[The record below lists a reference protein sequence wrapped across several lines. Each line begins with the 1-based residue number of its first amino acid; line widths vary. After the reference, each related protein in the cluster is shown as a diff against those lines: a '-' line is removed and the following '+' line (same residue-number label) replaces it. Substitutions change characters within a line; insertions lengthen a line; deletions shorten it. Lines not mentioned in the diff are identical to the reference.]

1 MMKKLLSFILCLCML
16 ASMWMLSACQNVA
29 DDNGSKTSMFRGL
42 EADEM
47 FISGYI
53 GPRPSYSRNGEV
65 IWKGLEDATA
75 FKYLKEAGLNY
86 IEDNDFT
93 FSGNTYEYAKK
104 ALELAEEADIMYF
117 MPAYD
122 VIRMDGE
129 ILASDAEIKAKLEEM
144 YQYDSFGG
152 LYFRDEPY
160 SSMFPHIQ
168 KCLERYNQ
176 VKDELGYTDLNVFLN
191 LFPPVGA
198 NQLSNGTDKNM
209 TWEKYI
215 RGLSDTGVEY
225 LSFDMYPIMG
235 LFGNKVTASWFT
247 ALSNINA
254 IALEEGKPWMGCVQV
269 GGGSTSYGSIEA
281 RVTTE
286 GEMNWDVNTMLA
298 FGAKGLTYYIA
309 VSPPYFANTA
319 EEQINCHSLINVYGE
334 KTPLWYYAKK
344 INEHVKAIDHILMN
358 CDYKGVIITG
368 ETPAVHYG
376 KDLIKDNSFRDL
388 NGVTGNALVGCFD
401 YNGKTALYVV
411 NNSITQEGQISLSL
425 DHKYNLEVIQSAVSR
440 KVNGNTLTLDL
451 GIGEA
456 ALVVLE
462 SRDLTATIVIV
473 SVVAVLLGTASA
485 VTVSVVKKRK
495 NNK

>member
-1 MMKKLLSFILCLCML
+1 MKKLFSCILSLCVLAAML
-16 ASMWMLSACQNVA
+16 LLPGCTNKPE
-29 DDNGSKTSMFRGL
+29 NENKTSMFRGL
-42 EADEM
+42 APDEM
-47 FISGYI
+47 IITGYI
-53 GPRPSYSRNGEV
+53 GPRPTYTRNGEV
-65 IWKGLEDATA
+65 IWNGLEDATV
-75 FKYLKEAGLNY
+75 FHYIKEAGINY

-93 FSGNTYEYAKK
+93 FSGNTYEGAKK
-104 ALELAEEADIMYF
+104 ALELAEEAGLMYF

-144 YQYDSFGG
+144 YQYNSFGG

-168 KCLERYNQ
+168 KCLERYNH

-191 LFPPVGA
+191 LFPPVGG
-198 NQLSNGTDKNM
+198 NQLSNGTDKDM
-209 TWEKYI
+209 TWDEYI

-235 LFGNKVTASWFT
+235 LFGNKVSANWFT
-247 ALSNINA
+247 ALGTINE

-269 GGGSTSYGSIEA
+269 GGGSTSYGTIEA

-286 GEMNWDVNTMLA
+286 GEMKWDVNTMLA
-298 FGAKGLTYYIA
+298 FGAKGLTYYLL
-309 VSPPYFANTA
+309 VSPPYFANT
-319 EEQINCHSLINVYGE
+319 EEAQIDCHSLINVYGE
-334 KTPLWYYAKK
+334 KTPLWDYAKE
-344 INEHVKAIDHILMN
+344 INEHVKAIDHILLN

-368 ETPAVHYG
+368 DSPCVHYG
-376 KDLIKDNSFRDL
+376 KDLIKDNTFRDL

-411 NNSITQEGQISLSL
+411 NNSITEEGQINLTFN
-425 DHKYNLEVIQSAVSR
+425 HKCNFEVIQDAASR
-440 KVNGNTLTLDL
+440 TENGDSLTLDL

-462 SRDLTATIVIV
+462 SRDLTMTIVIV
-473 SVVAVLLGTASA
+473 SVVVALLGAGIA
-485 VTVSVVKKRK
+485 VAILVVKKRK
-495 NNK
+495 KE

>member
-1 MMKKLLSFILCLCML
+1 MRKMFGLILCLCML
-16 ASMWMLSACQNVA
+16 ASMLLFAGCESNTENG
-29 DDNGSKTSMFRGL
+29 DNKTSIFRGL
-42 EADEM
+42 APDEM

-53 GPRPSYSRNGEV
+53 GPRPSYSRDGEV

-75 FKYLKEAGLNY
+75 FHYLKEAGLNY

-93 FSGNTYEYAKK
+93 FSGNTYEDAKK
-104 ALELAEEADIMYF
+104 ALELAEEAGIMYF

-129 ILASDAEIKAKLEEM
+129 ILASDDQIKAKLEEM

-168 KCLERYNQ
+168 KCLERYNH

-198 NQLSNGTDKNM
+198 SQLSGNTDKDM

-215 RGLSDTGVEY
+215 RGLSDTGVNY

-235 LFGNKVTASWFT
+235 LFGNKVTPSWFT
-247 ALSNINA
+247 ALGNINK
-254 IALEEGKPWMGCVQV
+254 IAMEEGKPWMGCVQV
-269 GGGSTSYGSIEA
+269 GGGSTSYGTIEA

-286 GEMNWDVNTMLA
+286 GEMKWDVNTMLA
-298 FGAKGLTYYIA
+298 FGTKGLTYYIA
-309 VSPPYFANTA
+309 VSPPYFANTE
-319 EEQINCHSLINVYGE
+319 EEQISCHSLLNVYGE
-334 KTPLWYYAKK
+334 KTPLWYYAKE
-344 INEHVKAIDHILMN
+344 INEHVKAIDHVLMN
-358 CDYKGVIITG
+358 CEYKGVIITG
-368 ETPAVHYG
+368 QTPATHYG
-376 KDLIKDNSFRDL
+376 KDLIKSNSFRDL
-388 NGVTGNALVGCFD
+388 NNVTGNALVGCFD

-411 NNSITQEGQISLSL
+411 NNSITEEGQISLSF
-425 DHKYNLEVIQSAVSR
+425 DHKYSFEVIQDAVSR
-440 KVNGNTLTLDL
+440 KENGDSLTLDL

-462 SRDLTATIVIV
+462 SRDITGIIVITC
-473 SVVAVLLGTASA
+473 VVAALLGAGSA
-485 VTVSVVKKRK
+485 TTVVVMKKRRSK
-495 NNK
+495 K

>member
-1 MMKKLLSFILCLCML
+1 MRRLLCLILCLCLL
-16 ASMWMLSACQNVA
+16 ASTSLLSGCETGKKE
-29 DDNGSKTSMFRGL
+29 DNNKASMFRGL
-42 EADEM
+42 ESDEM

-75 FKYLKEAGLNY
+75 FQYLKEAGLNY

-104 ALELAEEADIMYF
+104 ALELAEEAGIMYF

-129 ILASDAEIKAKLEEM
+129 VLASDAEIKAKLEEM
-144 YQYDSFGG
+144 YQYKSFGG

-168 KCLERYNQ
+168 KCLERYNE
-176 VKDELGYTDLNVFLN
+176 VKNELGYTDLNVFLN

-209 TWEKYI
+209 TWEDYI
-215 RGLSDTGVEY
+215 LGLSNTGVEY

-235 LFGNKVTASWFT
+235 LFGNKVTPSWFT
-247 ALSNINA
+247 ALGNINRIA
-254 IALEEGKPWMGCVQV
+254 IEEGKPWMGCVQV

-286 GEMNWDVNTMLA
+286 GEMKWDVNTMLA
-298 FGAKGLTYYIA
+298 FGAKGLTYYIG
-309 VSPPYFANTA
+309 VSPPYFANT
-319 EEQINCHSLINVYGE
+319 EEAQISCHSLINVYGE
-334 KTPLWYYAKK
+334 KTPLWYYAKE
-344 INEHVKAIDHILMN
+344 INEHVKAMDHILLN

-368 ETPAVHYG
+368 DSPCVHYG
-376 KDLIKDNSFRDL
+376 EDLITSFRDL
-388 NGVTGNALVGCFD
+388 NEVTGNALVGCFD

-411 NNSITQEGQISLSL
+411 NNSITEEGQISLSF
-425 DHKYNLEVIQSAVSR
+425 DHKYNFEVIQDAIS
-440 KVNGNTLTLDL
+440 KTGNGESLTLDL
-451 GIGEA
+451 GIGEG
-456 ALVVLE
+456 ALVVLD
-462 SRDLTATIVIV
+462 SRDLTMPIIITGL
-473 SVVAVLLGTASA
+473 VVALLGAGSA
-485 VTVSVVKKRK
+485 VAIFVFKKRK
-495 NNK
+495 KQ